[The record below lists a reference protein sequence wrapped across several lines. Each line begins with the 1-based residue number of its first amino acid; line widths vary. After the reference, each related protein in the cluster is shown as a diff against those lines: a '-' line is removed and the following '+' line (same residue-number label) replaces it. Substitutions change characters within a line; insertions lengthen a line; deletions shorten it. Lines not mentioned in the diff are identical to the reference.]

1 MSRTK
6 YVDYGDRGF
15 WAYDVALDI
24 FLKHL
29 IDAAR
34 ARDEASTPWLSAAIM
49 DWMRT
54 ASIADIGLSLDP
66 GWSAAQRQ
74 AFIDLAG
81 DACATLAKRES
92 ISAEEIM
99 AWPMLDD
106 LRIYP
111 RGVAEVFTAPVIEL
125 GRAVIALVTGTL
137 PDAPKGRAWFYGTDT
152 GRQTIGMR
160 S

>member
-6 YVDYGDRGF
+6 YVEYRDRGF
-15 WAYDVALDI
+15 WAYDVAPDI

-29 IDAAR
+29 IDAAK
-34 ARDEASTPWLSAAIM
+34 ASEEAGAPWLSAAIA

-54 ASIADIGLSLDP
+54 ASIAGIGLSPDP
-66 GWSAAQRQ
+66 GWPGAQRQ
-74 AFIDLAG
+74 SFIELAG
-81 DACATLAKRES
+81 DACAVLEKRES

-111 RGVAEVFTAPVIEL
+111 RGVAEVFTAPVIEP
-125 GRAVIALVTGTL
+125 GRAVIALVAGML
-137 PDAPKGRAWFYGTDT
+137 PDAPKGRAWFYGTET
-152 GRQTIGMR
+152 GRQTIGMK